1 MHGLLASALSVLFF
15 GLWGFFSR
23 LTIDHLT
30 PMTALLFQTLGIML
44 LMPWMIKMSYVED
57 MSHKGVIFALL
68 TGVAFALGSMLFF
81 MATQRLEKISVV
93 VTLTALYPIVT
104 LVLAYLFLNESLNA
118 QQWCGMGLAVLAIV
132 CFTA

>member
-1 MHGLLASALSVLFF
+1 MHGLLASALSVVFF

-44 LMPWMIKMSYVED
+44 MMPWMIKMSYVTN
-57 MSHKGVIFALL
+57 MSHKGVVYALL
-68 TGVAFALGSMLFF
+68 TGLTFALGSVMFF
-81 MATQRLEKISVV
+81 VATQRLEKISVV

-104 LVLAYLFLNESLNA
+104 LLLAYIFLNECLNA
-118 QQWCGMGLAVLAIV
+118 QQWCGMVLAVMAIV
-132 CFTA
+132 CFSA